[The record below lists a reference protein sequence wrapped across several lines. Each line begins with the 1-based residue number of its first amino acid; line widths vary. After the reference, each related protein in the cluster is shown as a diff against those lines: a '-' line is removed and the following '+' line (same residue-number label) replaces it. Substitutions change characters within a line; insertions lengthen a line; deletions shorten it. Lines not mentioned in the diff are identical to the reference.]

1 MELSE
6 SAQRVADMFV
16 PMSQHLV
23 NLLTSGIPEH
33 VRNQLSDGD
42 LNKFTAAFYAQLQ
55 AVGVIK
61 SHGDKTPTKDC
72 FRADEVYCWNSPKA
86 SKKSNENYNGE
97 TSYSPEYVRD
107 LENKIT
113 ILRLEV
119 ERLQKLTN
127 ELICQQQSKEKY
139 QDVAAITAKAS
150 SPKPRDDENTRML
163 CNKSNTSIESGRF
176 TASSLDISPIPYNSS
191 SDKLKNE
198 FSTIPSSLTSISEF
212 ENIYDETK
220 YKTLPISKHTCE
232 VQKIASS
239 STVLDHRI
247 QDKQKLNNET
257 HESGPECNNILQ
269 DCNQINI
276 TVDARKKLDFMLDK
290 DIDNANKTEL
300 LTNDELKLRNQDG
313 NIVDSDFK
321 TNLEEIINSTDTTS
335 QNVPAIATTLP
346 APPPPPPPPL
356 PPPPM
361 PELSEPPSTNITKTV
376 EIDTIPVPA
385 PPPPP
390 PPPPPM
396 FETSNVVPPPPPPPP
411 MPSMMGPP
419 PPPPMPGMSG
429 PPPPPMPGMSG
440 PPPPPMPGMSGP
452 PPPPLPGFGGPP
464 PPPPPP
470 TSITSSGPPPPPPP
484 MAGVIGTSCGPPPP
498 PPPFHSGPAALPPP
512 PPGGWNPPTRA
523 TMRKEPLAPEAPM
536 KPLYWTRILI
546 PANSTPTIPAT
557 SPDSPPQVPLWMEL
571 EEEKDVN
578 IKEFVDL
585 FSRQVVDR
593 KPTIKKEE
601 SNKSS
606 KIQPAKILDSKRS
619 KTVGILEKSL
629 RVDFS
634 EVENSVYNL
643 DTSIVSLE
651 ALRQIYEIMPTPKE
665 MEEITNHEREHPN
678 IPLDRPEMFLKQLST
693 IKNFNERIV
702 CLMFR
707 SEFHDAIYT
716 VSTKL
721 TNLRSTCEYLR
732 NSQSLKGVMALILTL
747 GNYMNGG
754 NRMRGQADGFGLEIL
769 GKLKDVKSK
778 VPGVTLLHYV
788 VRAKLSQEENYNF
801 DEMLPLPVPEPADI
815 EAASTID
822 FEEIVKELDRLDK
835 ELAICEKNYK
845 IVTETCPEK
854 SIAFKEKMETF
865 LNRARNELQNERENL
880 QEARAKFKT
889 VMHFYQ
895 YVPKGT
901 TIDKADPKDFFQL
914 WMSFCKDFKDIWKN
928 EQQRLKKEKL
938 KTLRKKIEINRKVE
952 TTKVVPGGL
961 KDRLRKFIDKEKR

>member
-1 MELSE
+1 
-6 SAQRVADMFV
+6 
-16 PMSQHLV
+16 MS
-23 NLLTSGIPEH
+23 
-33 VRNQLSDGD
+33 
-42 LNKFTAAFYAQLQ
+42 
-55 AVGVIK
+55 
-61 SHGDKTPTKDC
+61 
-72 FRADEVYCWNSPKA
+72 
-86 SKKSNENYNGE
+86 
-97 TSYSPEYVRD
+97 
-107 LENKIT
+107 
-113 ILRLEV
+113 
-119 ERLQKLTN
+119 
-127 ELICQQQSKEKY
+127 
-139 QDVAAITAKAS
+139 
-150 SPKPRDDENTRML
+150 
-163 CNKSNTSIESGRF
+163 
-176 TASSLDISPIPYNSS
+176 
-191 SDKLKNE
+191 
-198 FSTIPSSLTSISEF
+198 
-212 ENIYDETK
+212 
-220 YKTLPISKHTCE
+220 
-232 VQKIASS
+232 
-239 STVLDHRI
+239 
-247 QDKQKLNNET
+247 
-257 HESGPECNNILQ
+257 
-269 DCNQINI
+269 
-276 TVDARKKLDFMLDK
+276 
-290 DIDNANKTEL
+290 
-300 LTNDELKLRNQDG
+300 
-313 NIVDSDFK
+313 
-321 TNLEEIINSTDTTS
+321 
-335 QNVPAIATTLP
+335 
-346 APPPPPPPPL
+346 
-356 PPPPM
+356 
-361 PELSEPPSTNITKTV
+361 
-376 EIDTIPVPA
+376 
-385 PPPPP
+385 
-390 PPPPPM
+390 
-396 FETSNVVPPPPPPPP
+396 
-411 MPSMMGPP
+411 
-419 PPPPMPGMSG
+419 
-429 PPPPPMPGMSG
+429 
-440 PPPPPMPGMSGP
+440 
-452 PPPPLPGFGGPP
+452 
-464 PPPPPP
+464 
-470 TSITSSGPPPPPPP
+470 
-484 MAGVIGTSCGPPPP
+484 GVIGASCGPPPPPP

-546 PANSTPTIPAT
+546 PANATPTIPAS
-557 SPDSPPQVPLWMEL
+557 SPDSPPQVPLWMEI

-665 MEEITNHEREHPN
+665 MEDITNHEREYPN

-788 VRAKLSQEENYNF
+788 VKAKLSQEENYNF

-928 EQQRLKKEKL
+928 EQQRLKKEKM